1 MSTTIKYPKIAP
13 DFSEAPKGAW
23 SQNSIKD
30 YLYPLSF
37 ICFGT
42 ITCTQFSQYPGL
54 RRGVDKIC
62 QKPFI
67 KKSYETY
74 FFSFLR
80 CLPSL
85 AEDIDVNR
93 WLK

>member
-37 ICFGT
+37 ICSAIFAKLLVFNVTLFKIG
-42 ITCTQFSQYPGL
+42 QNKSQNHSTDKVQNL
-54 RRGVDKIC
+54 ANERR
-62 QKPFI
+62 
-67 KKSYETY
+67 
-74 FFSFLR
+74 
-80 CLPSL
+80 
-85 AEDIDVNR
+85 
-93 WLK
+93 

>member
-37 ICFGT
+37 ICWDDLDDHMETRLYVVCPVARMHMGNQVF
-42 ITCTQFSQYPGL
+42 F
-54 RRGVDKIC
+54 RRKARY
-62 QKPFI
+62 K
-67 KKSYETY
+67 
-74 FFSFLR
+74 
-80 CLPSL
+80 
-85 AEDIDVNR
+85 
-93 WLK
+93 